1 MKLKLIVYEALH
13 YALTNFG
20 VLFELGIEL
29 LSINVS

>member
-20 VLFELGIEL
+20 DSLELSIKL
-29 LSINVS
+29 LGINVS